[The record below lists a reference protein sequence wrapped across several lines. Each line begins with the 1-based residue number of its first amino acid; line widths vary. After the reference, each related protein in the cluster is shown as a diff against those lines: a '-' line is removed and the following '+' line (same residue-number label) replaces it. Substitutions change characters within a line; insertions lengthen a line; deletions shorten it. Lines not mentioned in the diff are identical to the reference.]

1 MISREAHTP
10 KNNNQSAQE
19 IKLGQT
25 KIKAHTYGQRENPN
39 TQLQSHDGRNLKP

>member
-10 KNNNQSAQE
+10 KKRIKVLE
-19 IKLGQT
+19 KLKLGQT

-39 TQLQSHDGRNLKP
+39 T